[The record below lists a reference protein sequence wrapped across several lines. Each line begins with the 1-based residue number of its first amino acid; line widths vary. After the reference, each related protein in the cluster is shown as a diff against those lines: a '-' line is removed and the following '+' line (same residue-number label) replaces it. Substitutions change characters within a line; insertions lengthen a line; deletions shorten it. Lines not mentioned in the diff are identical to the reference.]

1 MATFTL
7 ILFVI
12 QIILINFAARNESE
26 TWNFQTTILTPI
38 EYCICSTCI
47 SSDAR
52 KIGVTFDQYVRRLD

>member
-38 EYCICSTCI
+38 EYCICS
-47 SSDAR
+47 ALAAMQER
-52 KIGVTFDQYVRRLD
+52 